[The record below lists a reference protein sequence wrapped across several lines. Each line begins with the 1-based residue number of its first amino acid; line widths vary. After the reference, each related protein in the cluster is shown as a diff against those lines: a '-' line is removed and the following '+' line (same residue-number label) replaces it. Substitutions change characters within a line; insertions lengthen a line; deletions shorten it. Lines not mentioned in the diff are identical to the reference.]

1 MTCAGA
7 AVKEGEQE
15 VGRGHCS
22 TLVLMADG
30 MEPVLAA
37 EKQLGVLA
45 SRSSRSALRRPLSV
59 GFRREARR
67 AGRPQREKGGSSGL
81 KRSERQQGYGSL
93 SCDHVCGV
101 GVVTI

>member
-15 VGRGHCS
+15 VGRGQCS

-45 SRSSRSALRRPLSV
+45 SRSSRSALPRPDPV
-59 GFRREARR
+59 GFP
-67 AGRPQREKGGSSGL
+67 AGGL
-81 KRSERQQGYGSL
+81 CL
-93 SCDHVCGV
+93 
-101 GVVTI
+101 

>member
-15 VGRGHCS
+15 VGRGQCS

-45 SRSSRSALRRPLSV
+45 SRSSRSALPRPDPV
-59 GFRREARR
+59 GCRWRALERARQPDKETSPGP
-67 AGRPQREKGGSSGL
+67 ARPPAVAR
-81 KRSERQQGYGSL
+81 YGARPRP
-93 SCDHVCGV
+93 
-101 GVVTI
+101 

>member
-15 VGRGHCS
+15 VGRGQCC

-45 SRSSRSALRRPLSV
+45 SRSSRSALPRPLSV
-59 GFRREARR
+59 GLGWEARR
-67 AGRPQREKGGSSGL
+67 AAGRPRENTRNGL
-81 KRSERQQGYGSL
+81 FLSL
-93 SCDHVCGV
+93 IH
-101 GVVTI
+101 I